1 MPQQGL
7 AYPVPTFIYHITHLN
22 NLQNILQTGGL
33 LPYSKRPPT
42 QQNVAYGHIQARRAQ
57 VVVPVGP
64 RGKLHDYVPFYFC
77 PRSPMLYAIHTQ
89 QTDYQGGQGPILH
102 LVSSAQKVA
111 AAGIPFVF
119 TNCHAA
125 LQCTCFFDKLS
136 DLKALDWKAIQ
147 TRRWEREKVREKKQA
162 EFLVKDFFPWE
173 LVEEIGVIDETI
185 QAQVESILA
194 QFPHL
199 PHPPVQVRRSWY
211 Y

>member
-7 AYPVPTFIYHITHLN
+7 AYPVPTLIYHITHLN
-22 NLQNILQTGGL
+22 NLQGILQTGGL
-33 LPYSKRPPT
+33 LPYSKRPPVR
-42 QQNVAYGHIQARRAQ
+42 QNVAYGHIQARRAQ

-89 QTDYQGGQGPILH
+89 QTGCPGGQRPILH

-111 AAGIPFVF
+111 AALIPFVF
-119 TNCHAA
+119 TDRHAA
-125 LQCTCFFDKLS
+125 VQYVSFFHKLQH
-136 DLKALDWKAIQ
+136 LKALDWQAIQ
-147 TRRWEREKVREKKQA
+147 ASYWANVREKKQA

-173 LVEEIGVIDETI
+173 LVEEIGVIDKTI
-185 QAQVESILA
+185 QAQVKSILA

-199 PHPPVQVRRSWY
+199 PHPPVRVRRSWY